1 VAQMRMSPYPLMTN
15 FDMPSAY
22 GPSCQRDRS
31 NTPLQALN
39 LLNDPVFLEAA
50 QALAKR
56 ALVARPAARFEERLN
71 ELFELALAREP
82 DKVERDEM
90 NNTFQRQRTLLTS
103 NSKAAEELAPFEV
116 AGVARTDAA
125 AWVGLS
131 TVLLNLNE
139 FITRE

>member
-1 VAQMRMSPYPLMTN
+1 MTN

-56 ALVARPAARFEERLN
+56 VLNGSPNAGFDERLN
-71 ELFELALAREP
+71 QLFELTLARQP
-82 DKVERDEM
+82 DDVERDEM
-90 NNTFQRQRTLLTS
+90 WATFERQRTLLES
-103 NSKAAEELAPFEV
+103 SASAEEKLAPFQV
-116 AGVARTDAA
+116 DGVPQTEAA
-125 AWVGLS
+125 AWVGVS

-139 FITRE
+139 FLTRE